1 MLQITKKISLIIL
14 VLFALIACAGQG
26 GIVVDT
32 TGMTPE
38 QVEAVNWRVKYGAAL
53 DWYEWE
59 LSSLKANLDLLP
71 QEEAMEIYEKMLPL
85 IIAVRAS
92 INGLGA
98 IAYGSDPNVDPQEA
112 YDQYFKAKQALLA
125 ALMTAFNKEE

>member
-98 IAYGSDPNVDPQEA
+98 IA
-112 YDQYFKAKQALLA
+112 
-125 ALMTAFNKEE
+125 